1 MNTIAVNTSSGAVTE
16 YDWAFTSLS
25 ANHAAS
31 DAGVFA
37 LGGGTDAGTPIAS
50 RVMTGRTLQG
60 DGRQKL
66 LDTVFFGMQGEGQG
80 TLLVAGEGAPEYQYP
95 FIVRAKGESRAQP
108 GRGIKENYLAVGFA
122 NVDGADFSI
131 DSIEAPM
138 ATSKTR
144 RST

>member
-1 MNTIAVNTSSGAVTE
+1 MTTIVVNTNNGAVTE
-16 YDWAFTSLS
+16 YDWPFTSLAAS
-25 ANHAAS
+25 HGAS

-37 LGGGTDAGTPIAS
+37 LGGDADDTAPIAS
-50 RVMTGRTLQG
+50 RVMTGRTLQN
-60 DGRQKL
+60 DSRQKL
-66 LDTVFFGMQGEGQG
+66 LDTVFFGMHGDGQG
-80 TLLVAGEGAPEYQYP
+80 TLLVSGEGPEYQYP
-95 FIVRAKGESRAQP
+95 FAVRAKGESRAQP
-108 GRGIKENYLAVGFA
+108 GRGIRENYLAVGFA